1 MTTEAKTSTSDAKAA
16 AAGGRVSIYRRKN
29 SRFWQCQC
37 SIEGEI
43 YRVSARTE
51 DLAEAQRFATHWFIK
66 LMEANGGSDLPAA
79 LAVNSAELNTAANP
93 PFSVPTPNDKS
104 DRIVSAAVLLV
115 TENGFRN
122 AQMSG
127 IAEKSGLALSTIY
140 RYFPSKNELMR
151 NVVARV
157 AGREVNAAAGASM
170 SEGTPIARLEV
181 SIRTF
186 AERAVRGWRLA
197 HALVAEPVDADIEME
212 RLLYRRRLERVY
224 ESLIREG
231 MSQGTIIEQDPEV
244 SAGCIV
250 GALFEGL
257 VGPLALQA
265 RLSESDR
272 MIRAERIVTFCIR
285 GVVGVG
291 QP

>member
-1 MTTEAKTSTSDAKAA
+1 MTTEANIHASDSKAS
-16 AAGGRVSIYRRKN
+16 AAGGRVSIHRRKN

-37 SIEGEI
+37 SVDGKIH
-43 YRVSARTE
+43 RVSSRTE
-51 DLAEAQRFATHWFIK
+51 DLAEAQRFATLWFVK
-66 LMEANGGSDLPAA
+66 LVEASESSDLPAE
-79 LAVNSAELNTAANP
+79 LANGSAELPTGSNL
-93 PFSVPTPNDKS
+93 PFSVPMPNDKS

-115 TENGFRN
+115 AENGFRN

-127 IAEKSGLALSTIY
+127 IAEKSGLALSTLY

-151 NVVARV
+151 KVVARV

-170 SEGTPIARLEV
+170 SEGTPIMRLEISV
-181 SIRTF
+181 RTF

-212 RLLYRRRLERVY
+212 RLRYRRRLERVY
-224 ESLIREG
+224 ETLIREG
-231 MSQGTIIEQDPEV
+231 MNEGTIIEQDPEV

-265 RLSESDR
+265 ELSEKER
-272 MIRAERIVTFCIR
+272 MKRAERIVTFCIR

-291 QP
+291 ST